1 MKWFVLPGARRRPG
15 RADAPASRDREPAG
29 IDFLRAHA
37 ELAGSKRH
45 QADARSSDSSV
56 PAEAADLET
65 LLKAAEQAE
74 KRADWPEAERLWM
87 MMRTVYPQIW
97 YSYTGVA
104 TALCGLG
111 RMDEAAALLSDAAGR
126 FPREH
131 AIRHELGRL
140 AVRRLDWP
148 AAEAHW
154 RAALTF
160 ETRPWWLY
168 TELATALCALGRE
181 AEAAQVLSDGTV
193 DSPCE
198 PTIRHELGRLAV
210 RQGDWPAAEGHWRAA
225 LAFAVR
231 PWWVYTGLAS
241 ALCAMDRVEDARQ
254 VLSEAATTFPHEPAI
269 RHELGHLAVRR
280 GDWPA
285 AEGHWRAALT
295 FAVRP
300 WWVYTGLASA
310 LCALDRIEDAR
321 QVLSEAAIGFPHEPA
336 IRHELGHLAVRRGDW
351 PEAETH
357 WRAALAFAV
366 RPWWVHSEL
375 ASALCALDRVEEAR
389 QVLSEAAVGLPNE
402 PAVRHQLGRL
412 AARQRNWPAA
422 EAHWRAALTF
432 DPRPW
437 WVYTELAGAL
447 EEQGRLAE
455 AEAVLL
461 DGQAHDPGEVSLF
474 TAHARLAW
482 DHEDWPA
489 AVTRWAEASRRF
501 PISEALSS
509 GLYQALMRLAEHDPV
524 AADAAH
530 SALALASV
538 DADDAR
544 RTLLLGFESLGG
556 SGPDGGCEF
565 GGVQRERGAEPLGLF
580 RWATVSPPNLIACL
594 TGRFAGIGE
603 ADRTTVYLHDK
614 DPQALWQIG
623 DKAYGTA
630 MHSFVPSSD
639 VPHDRMLIL
648 ACKRMSYLRDKLIAD
663 LEHPAKI
670 FVLKVA
676 GRQVTDKETEA
687 LSQAIRSYGQGEL
700 LCVCPADGSHPAGRI
715 VPAAASVFIGYID
728 FSGRLDVVQRHSAW
742 ESMCEAMLKLS
753 RTRRD

>member
-1 MKWFVLPGARRRPG
+1 MKWFSLPGARRRSG
-15 RADAPASRDREPAG
+15 RADAAACLGREPAG

-37 ELAGSKRH
+37 ALAGSKRH
-45 QADARSSDSSV
+45 QADARSSDPSV

-97 YSYTGVA
+97 YSYTGAA
-104 TALCGLG
+104 TALCGVG
-111 RMDEAAALLSDAAGR
+111 RMDEAAAVLSDAAGR

-168 TELATALCALGRE
+168 TELATALCALGRD
-181 AEAAQVLSDGTV
+181 ADARQVLSDGAV
-193 DSPCE
+193 ASPSE

-225 LAFAVR
+225 L
-231 PWWVYTGLAS
+231 TL
-241 ALCAMDRVEDARQ
+241 
-254 VLSEAATTFPHEPAI
+254 
-269 RHELGHLAVRR
+269 
-280 GDWPA
+280 
-285 AEGHWRAALT
+285 
-295 FAVRP
+295 AVRP

-321 QVLSEAAIGFPHEPA
+321 QVLSEAATTFPHEPT

-351 PEAETH
+351 PQAE
-357 WRAALAFAV
+357 V
-366 RPWWVHSEL
+366 
-375 ASALCALDRVEEAR
+375 
-389 QVLSEAAVGLPNE
+389 
-402 PAVRHQLGRL
+402 
-412 AARQRNWPAA
+412 
-422 EAHWRAALTF
+422 HWRAALTF

-489 AVTRWAEASRRF
+489 AVARWADARRRF

-530 SALALASV
+530 GALGLASV

-623 DKAYGTA
+623 DKTYGTA

-715 VPAAASVFIGYID
+715 LPAAAGVFIGYID